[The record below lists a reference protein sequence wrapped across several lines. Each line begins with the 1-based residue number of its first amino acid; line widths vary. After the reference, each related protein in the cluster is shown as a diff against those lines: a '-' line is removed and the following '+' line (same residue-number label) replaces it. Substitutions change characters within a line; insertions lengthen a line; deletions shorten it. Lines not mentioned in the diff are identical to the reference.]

1 MMPAFLQPLDFEKAR
16 EELTASFSKIYQEK
30 SGQTYEPLIA
40 DDIQILI
47 NCFLYYLGKAID
59 NINHTIANNFLE
71 YSSGAHLDALVAL
84 LGLERYQK
92 EYPTAKL
99 KITTKAPVFLPKNTK
114 FASADGAVAWLSA
127 DVHLKPGESGNV
139 VQVLGDKE
147 GDWQTNILENANPL
161 VLKIEVI
168 SPFVNLQ
175 DLESDEALRERF
187 KLSLASFS
195 TAGSVQSYTHFASI
209 KGVGKIK
216 VVSLKPGE
224 VTIYY
229 TNEQN
234 LDAPALIREAIKDK
248 TPLTDKVIIQLAQKI
263 NTTLDYTI
271 SLSAPVNAKD
281 YINALTSSAQS
292 LFKGLGIGQTP
303 SQNKLESLAFSVPEV
318 LDVRLPAITPANA
331 NEWLYLQAVHVF
343 LEVQA

>member
-1 MMPAFLQPLDFEKAR
+1 MPAFLQPLDFDKAR
-16 EELTASFSKIYQEK
+16 AELTASFSKIYQEK

-47 NCFLYYLGKAID
+47 NCFLYYLGKTID

-71 YSSGAHLDALVAL
+71 YSSGEHLDALVAL
-84 LGLERYQK
+84 LGLKRYQK

-99 KITTKAPVFLPKNTK
+99 NIVVKAPVFLPKNTK
-114 FASADGAVAWLSA
+114 FASADGAVAWLSV
-127 DVHLKPGESGNV
+127 DTHLKPGEGGNI

-216 VVSLKPGE
+216 VISLKPGE

-234 LDAPALIREAIKDK
+234 LDAPALIKEAIKDK
-248 TPLTDKVIIQLAQKI
+248 TPLTDKVIIKLAQKVGI
-263 NTTLDYTI
+263 TLDYTI
-271 SLSAPVNAKD
+271 TLSAPVDGKGFIATLQK
-281 YINALTSSAQS
+281 SAQS
-292 LFKGLGIGQTP
+292 LFKGLGIGQNV
-303 SQNKLESLAFSVPEV
+303 SQNKLESLAFFAPEV
-318 LDVRLPAITPANA
+318 LDVTLPPTPQAQA
-331 NEWLYLQAVHVF
+331 GQWLYLEALNVF
-343 LEVQA
+343 LEQQA

>member
-16 EELTASFSKIYQEK
+16 EELTANFSKIYQEK

-84 LGLERYQK
+84 LGLKRYQR
-92 EYPTAKL
+92 EFPTAKL
-99 KITTKAPVFLPKNTK
+99 NIVVKAPVFLPKNTK
-114 FASADGAVAWLSA
+114 FASADGAIAWLSV
-127 DVHLKPGESGNV
+127 DTHLKPGEGGNI

-147 GDWQTNILENANPL
+147 GDWQTDILENANPL
-161 VLKIEVI
+161 VLKIEVV

-216 VVSLKPGE
+216 VISLKPGE

-234 LDAPALIREAIKDK
+234 LDAPALIKEAIKDK
-248 TPLTDKVIIQLAQKI
+248 TPLTDKVIIELAQKI
-263 NTTLDYTI
+263 ETTLDYTI
-271 SLSAPVNAKD
+271 SLKVPIDANAYIKDLEKRAKD
-281 YINALTSSAQS
+281 
-292 LFKGLGIGQTP
+292 LFKSLAIGQNP
-303 SQNKLESLAFSVPEV
+303 SQNKLESLAFSTPEV
-318 LDVRLPAITPANA
+318 LDVNLPTITPANTDQ
-331 NEWLYLQAVHVF
+331 WLYLQAVHVS